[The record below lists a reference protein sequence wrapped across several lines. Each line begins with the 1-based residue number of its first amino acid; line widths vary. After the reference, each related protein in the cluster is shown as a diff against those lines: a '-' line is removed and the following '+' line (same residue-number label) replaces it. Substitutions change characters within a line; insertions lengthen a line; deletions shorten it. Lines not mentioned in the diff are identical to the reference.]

1 MAPLRLSLVAA
12 LSAVL
17 FAVPTNGQGMCS
29 SPDDGHGGHIVD
41 ITATISASLP
51 TWLSDTGLGEGHRT
65 ETWSMLNGDDANA
78 SELTFS
84 AHTGTHVDAPRHFVP
99 WKNQMGMETVDIGAM
114 NGPALLIE
122 AYDVPVLNR
131 EALEAL
137 GIPHEGVSRL
147 IIRTDNTRRKLMH
160 TTAFTPDY
168 VAFDEEGAK
177 WLVEHR
183 PDIRSIGI
191 DYLSIAALDHLAEA
205 HVALLDHGIVP
216 IEGLVLDEDKIKVGW
231 WWLHCAPLKVEGS
244 DGAPAR
250 AWLTPVNDPAGAK
263 GIRKGSPCK

>member
-1 MAPLRLSLVAA
+1 MARALQLSL
-12 LSAVL
+12 LAVL
-17 FAVPTNGQGMCS
+17 LAVPANGQGTCS
-29 SPDDGHGGHIVD
+29 SPNDGHGGHIVD
-41 ITATISASLP
+41 ITATIRASLP
-51 TWLSDTGLGEGHRT
+51 TWLSETGLGEGHRT

-99 WKNQMGMETVDIGAM
+99 WKNQQGMETVDIGAM

-137 GIPHEGVSRL
+137 DIPHAGVSRL

-168 VAFDEEGAK
+168 VAFDTEGAK

-183 PDIRSIGI
+183 PDIRAIGI

-216 IEGLVLDEDKIKVGW
+216 IEGLVLDEDNIDVGW

-263 GIRKGSPCK
+263 KPPRKCGQ

>member
-1 MAPLRLSLVAA
+1 
-12 LSAVL
+12 
-17 FAVPTNGQGMCS
+17 
-29 SPDDGHGGHIVD
+29 
-41 ITATISASLP
+41 
-51 TWLSDTGLGEGHRT
+51 
-65 ETWSMLNGDDANA
+65 MLNGDDANA

-99 WKNQMGMETVDIGAM
+99 WKNQHGMETVDIGAM

-137 GIPHEGVSRL
+137 DIPHAGVSRL

-168 VAFDEEGAK
+168 VAFDTEGAK

-183 PDIRSIGI
+183 PDIRAIG
-191 DYLSIAALDHLAEA
+191 LTTCPSLHWTTSRRRT
-205 HVALLDHGIVP
+205 LLCWTMASCRSRVWSWTRI
-216 IEGLVLDEDKIKVGW
+216 ISTWVGGG
-231 WWLHCAPLKVEGS
+231 CTAPH
-244 DGAPAR
+244 
-250 AWLTPVNDPAGAK
+250 
-263 GIRKGSPCK
+263 

>member
-1 MAPLRLSLVAA
+1 
-12 LSAVL
+12 
-17 FAVPTNGQGMCS
+17 
-29 SPDDGHGGHIVD
+29 
-41 ITATISASLP
+41 
-51 TWLSDTGLGEGHRT
+51 
-65 ETWSMLNGDDANA
+65 
-78 SELTFS
+78 
-84 AHTGTHVDAPRHFVP
+84 
-99 WKNQMGMETVDIGAM
+99 MGMETVDIGAM